1 MLCDDTPMPAVR
13 QQLTLL
19 DPQALYE
26 QWERQHWAAHEIDL
40 GRDREDWLAMPLGL
54 RERLLWHIAAFFV
67 GEERVTFE
75 LGPLLAAADTPSE
88 AAFVATQLADE
99 ARHAQHFDRFYE
111 HVAGR
116 GGGFAD
122 RLAAARSDIGAPLA
136 ALLDDRLSE
145 AARRLAAAPR
155 DRVAKLD
162 FVVLYHM
169 IIEGTIAVAGQH
181 VLLDFLDR
189 RALLPGWREG
199 LRHIVRDEHRHVA
212 YGAWVLREMAAADP
226 AARRRIADRLAELE
240 PLAAEVL
247 LPRGARGRYF
257 RPLGWTGEQLQE
269 LALGSLHRRL
279 RATGVAFEAGSA
291 H

>member
-1 MLCDDTPMPAVR
+1 MLCDNTRMPAGR
-13 QQLTLL
+13 QRFELL

-26 QWERQHWAAHEIDL
+26 QWERQHWAAHAIDL
-40 GRDREDWLAMPLGL
+40 RRDREDWLAMPLGL

-67 GEERVTFE
+67 GEERVTYE

-116 GGGFAD
+116 GGAFAD
-122 RLAAARSDIGAPLA
+122 RLAAARSDIGAPLV
-136 ALLDDRLSE
+136 ALLDDRLSQ

-155 DRVAKLD
+155 DRLAKLD

-169 IIEGTIAVAGQH
+169 VIEGTIAVAGQH

-212 YGAWVLREMAAADP
+212 YGTWVLRDLAAADP
-226 AARRRIADRLAELE
+226 SARRRIAEQLAELE

-247 LPRGARGRYF
+247 LPRGARGQYF
-257 RPLGWTGEQLQE
+257 RPLGWTGEQVQE
-269 LALGSLHRRL
+269 LGLGSLRRRL
-279 RATGVAFEAGSA
+279 RATGLECAASSV